1 MSNRAILPM
10 REDGLA
16 RKKWNV
22 SEARF
27 LTNNDLLEPGS
38 FELIEG
44 EIVFKK
50 SQDQLHIVTIT
61 CIVAVLTVFF
71 GSQSLIHQANI
82 GIGEQD
88 ESNDPEPDVAV
99 VRGVIRDYTDRRP
112 DPARDILLLVEAAN
126 SSVRSDTTVKAAIY
140 ARHGLPEYW
149 VVAIPTRQLIAH
161 RQPTA
166 EGYADVQTYEENATV
181 SPLAGPDASVRVADL
196 LP

>member
-1 MSNRAILPM
+1 MSKRAVLPM

-22 SEARF
+22 REARF
-27 LTNNDLLEPGS
+27 LTSSGLLDAGS

-44 EIVFKK
+44 EIVFKM
-50 SQDQLHIVTIT
+50 SQDQSHIVTIT
-61 CIVAVLTVFF
+61 CIVAVLTVLF

-99 VRGVIRDYTDRRP
+99 VRGVIRDYTERRP
-112 DPARDILLLVEAAN
+112 NPAADILLLVEAAN
-126 SSVRSDTTVKAAIY
+126 SSVQSDKTIKAAIY

-149 VVAIPTRQLIAH
+149 VVAIPTRQLTVH
-161 RQPTA
+161 RQPSMA
-166 EGYADVQTYEENATV
+166 GYLDVQTYEENAV
-181 SPLAGPDASVRVADL
+181 ISPLARPDAQVRVADL